1 MFRMNGEKQYYST
14 NGIKYIDILFQ
25 KRYNLY
31 IEVITMQIREASE
44 KWNISERRIR
54 QLIQDGRIEGAE
66 KIGTTWNIPDDTNKP
81 IDKRVKD
88 EIEFKIDLPEDYF
101 NEVDEKLAKL
111 NSKRPLPKEATE
123 SLQNAINLEWT
134 YNSNGTTGIAVKS

>member
-1 MFRMNGEKQYYST
+1 
-14 NGIKYIDILFQ
+14 
-25 KRYNLY
+25 
-31 IEVITMQIREASE
+31 MQIREASE

-101 NEVDEKLAKL
+101 KDYGNTFKIKDSEYKGIIEELGLNDLNDIVLETKNDFDKVVDSLLDIKLEREVAKQ
-111 NSKRPLPKEATE
+111 R
-123 SLQNAINLEWT
+123 
-134 YNSNGTTGIAVKS
+134 